1 VNRYQNSSISYTLYP
16 IPFNN
21 NDVQIKEVNKTLYE
35 QLKHEGLGFTGHF
48 VENPIKRRPKEY
60 AIEIV
65 KSKTLKIW
73 GNRLLDHKGNEFLA
87 REFIFAFIDNFSQ
100 QL

>member
-1 VNRYQNSSISYTLYP
+1 
-16 IPFNN
+16 
-21 NDVQIKEVNKTLYE
+21 
-35 QLKHEGLGFTGHF
+35 